1 MSNSQNILRKIELL
15 RKKLTDIALSKG
27 FTSAESLSLSQEL
40 DQLLNFYERIQGT
53 ERKKILK

>member
-53 ERKKILK
+53 ERNKILK